1 MHANTRFFCDELAE
15 IVRKDEQ
22 TVKRWLKRYMAAET
36 GIRVSDEMVRRD
48 LRLKALCSAIHNI
61 RSAAQIRSVKS
72 KKGG

>member
-1 MHANTRFFCDELAE
+1 MHANTCFFCGELAE

-48 LRLKALCSAIHNI
+48 L
-61 RSAAQIRSVKS
+61 AAEGIVLSFPHQ
-72 KKGG
+72 